1 MFEDQDVI
9 QADDLCIPPIWMMD
23 LIKRQQFEQ
32 KKSLWSDGPKN
43 IAGKNQSRWYALKD
57 VLTAKSSTLLFEDEK
72 VYRRYIKAVEKLIY
86 PVIMLRDNQCLN
98 MQMVY
103 GAQSGMKSM
112 AHMSVK

>member
-43 IAGKNQSRWYALKD
+43 IAGKN
-57 VLTAKSSTLLFEDEK
+57 
-72 VYRRYIKAVEKLIY
+72 
-86 PVIMLRDNQCLN
+86 
-98 MQMVY
+98 
-103 GAQSGMKSM
+103 
-112 AHMSVK
+112 